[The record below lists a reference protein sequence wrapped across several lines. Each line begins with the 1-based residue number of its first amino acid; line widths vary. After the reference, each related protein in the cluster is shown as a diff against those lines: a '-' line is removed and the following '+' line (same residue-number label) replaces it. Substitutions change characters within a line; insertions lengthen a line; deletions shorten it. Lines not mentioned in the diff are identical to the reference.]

1 MRLAWYA
8 APDEGIYS
16 VRGSGF
22 DSWAIAVTVDGR
34 VRSRPLIDHFY
45 GSSCRR
51 SFSLCDFR
59 RFRCHYWSCCN
70 VSMELLVREEA
81 REDIKKRPPR
91 MVCPSVRR

>member
-22 DSWAIAVTVDGR
+22 DSWALVVTVDGR
-34 VRSRPLIDHFY
+34 VRSRPLVDHSY

-51 SFSLCDFR
+51 SFPLRDFR
-59 RFRCHYWSCCN
+59 RFRCDYWSCCN
-70 VSMELLVREEA
+70 VSMELLVREE
-81 REDIKKRPPR
+81 ESEEKI
-91 MVCPSVRR
+91 S